1 MKTYCMFFIILF
13 SQFISAQEIKNQK
26 ILSFETK
33 KEMMDYMKKEIS
45 ASLGVKCSYCHN
57 VRDFA
62 SDEKKEKEITRQMM
76 IMTNVINKNTMTP
89 LAYDPVNCW
98 TCHQG
103 NTDPLRSKAIPAK
116 K

>member
-1 MKTYCMFFIILF
+1 MKYYFIFFIFLF
-13 SQFISAQEIKNQK
+13 SQLSYSQEIKNQK
-26 ILSFETK
+26 ILNFETK
-33 KEMMDYMKKEIS
+33 KEIMDYMKKEIS

-76 IMTNVINKNTMTP
+76 IMTNSINKSTMTP
-89 LAYDPVNCW
+89 LAYEPVNCW

-103 NTDPLRSKAIPAK
+103 NTNPLRSKAISPK